1 MMKLCLALA
10 LPSRRLPPPTRPFS
24 LPRRSLRWS
33 FARTLPLPRC
43 PPAWSPPPLLGSLLL
58 PPFLGPPPAVAV
70 SLSPPRVLA
79 ETVGPV
85 PHSGVMDEIWIHTRD
100 LDGPGMPPRRVA
112 EYSTSCNQFCVPRC
126 KPYRGTLDDVDPFP
140 YGKGPYRVDQPKDSG
155 SAGLG
160 APREYSG
167 AVGLAHLNE
176 LLGRTRRPGAQRRED
191 SV

>member
-1 MMKLCLALA
+1 
-10 LPSRRLPPPTRPFS
+10 
-24 LPRRSLRWS
+24 
-33 FARTLPLPRC
+33 
-43 PPAWSPPPLLGSLLL
+43 
-58 PPFLGPPPAVAV
+58 
-70 SLSPPRVLA
+70 
-79 ETVGPV
+79 
-85 PHSGVMDEIWIHTRD
+85 
-100 LDGPGMPPRRVA
+100 MPPRRVA